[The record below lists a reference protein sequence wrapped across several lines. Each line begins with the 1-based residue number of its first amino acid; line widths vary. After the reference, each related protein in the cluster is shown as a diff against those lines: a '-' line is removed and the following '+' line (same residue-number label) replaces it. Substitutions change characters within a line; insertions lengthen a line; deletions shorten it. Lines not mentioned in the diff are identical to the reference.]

1 MLNKKIKILLIGTN
15 NKGKLKEIR
24 DLIPKSI
31 KTYSTADFN
40 LKSPKENGKTFIQN
54 SLIKSRYFSNKS
66 KLTCISDDSGLE
78 IDILKKNQG
87 YILQDGQVKIPIL
100 KKLFKEFI
108 KNFLKR
114 ISIGKKRKLK
124 LDLFVL
130 CLFVN

>member
-1 MLNKKIKILLIGTN
+1 MLNKKNKILLIGTN

-24 DLIPKSI
+24 DLIPRSI

-40 LKSPKENGKTFIQN
+40 LKSPKENGRTFIQN

-78 IDILKKNQG
+78 IDILNKKPGIYSARWAGKDSNF
-87 YILQDGQVKIPIL
+87 
-100 KKLFKEFI
+100 KKAIKRVYKELS
-108 KNFLKR
+108 KKDKYW
-114 ISIGKKRKLK
+114 KKRKLK